1 MLTFNILPSQMP
13 SFSMYPFA
21 QTHLFPLQRAFDWH
35 FLSSHLT
42 EKNPKNTDI
51 TVFILI
57 NIRIKNGG
65 NNIYVNDSGLKRICM
80 RLSPT
85 FAYSRN
91 VHKSRHTRT
100 FVVDTMCIR

>member
-65 NNIYVNDSGLKRICM
+65 NYIYVNDSGLKRICM
-80 RLSPT
+80 R
-85 FAYSRN
+85 
-91 VHKSRHTRT
+91 
-100 FVVDTMCIR
+100 